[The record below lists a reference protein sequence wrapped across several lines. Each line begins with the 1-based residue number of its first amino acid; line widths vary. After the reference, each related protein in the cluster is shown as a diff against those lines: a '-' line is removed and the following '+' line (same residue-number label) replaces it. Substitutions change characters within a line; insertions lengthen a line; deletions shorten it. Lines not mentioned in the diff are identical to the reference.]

1 MTEKPTYITPEGLT
15 KLKEE
20 LEHLRTV
27 RRPEVAKQI
36 KLAKEDGDLMENA
49 GYDEAKNM
57 QSFVEGRI
65 QTLEAILRD
74 AVIINTPQTADRV
87 RLGSRVQVQ
96 EEGEEP
102 EEYLIVGAA
111 EADPTAGRISNE
123 SPLGRALIGSS
134 VGDRVVVHAPGGRTT
149 FRILSIE

>member
-1 MTEKPTYITPEGLT
+1 MAEKPTYITPEGLA

-27 RRPEVAKQI
+27 RRPEVAQQI

-49 GYDEAKNM
+49 GYDEAKNT

-74 AVIINTPQTADRV
+74 AVIINTPQTSDRV
-87 RLGSRVQVQ
+87 HLGSRVQIQ

-134 VGDRVVVHAPGGRTT
+134 VGDQVVVHAPGGRTT